1 MKKWNTKANSI
12 PIMRSISNLICGC
25 KQASQF
31 SSKLLRTTNP
41 AFLYS
46 QRSIRFSLIF
56 SGSFSSTGAIQ
67 PCAQRLKPS
76 ISKSVS
82 SMARGGNRKLR
93 YSFRRWN
100 NQVWQCQISR
110 YPKQQ
115 FELDQ
120 LPVQRKILAALRL
133 HQQKIWISRC
143 IRWPHNKTC
152 VFKTKMW
159 VW

>member
-12 PIMRSISNLICGC
+12 PIMRSIWFAAVSKHFFKAAADNESCLLVFAKIHQIFFDLLWIFFVNRCNPAMC
-25 KQASQF
+25 ATLEAKQQAS
-31 SSKLLRTTNP
+31 RN
-41 AFLYS
+41 
-46 QRSIRFSLIF
+46 
-56 SGSFSSTGAIQ
+56 
-67 PCAQRLKPS
+67 
-76 ISKSVS
+76 VS
-82 SMARGGNRKLR
+82 SMVRGGNRKLR
-93 YSFRRWN
+93 CSCRRWN

-110 YPKQQ
+110 YPKQR

-152 VFKTKMW
+152 VFKKRMW

>member
-1 MKKWNTKANSI
+1 MKHKSKFYSNNAL
-12 PIMRSISNLICGC
+12 NLICGC
-25 KQASQF
+25 EQAFLQSCRGQRILPSCIRKDPSDYLWSSLDLLRQPVQSSHVRNAWSQAS
-31 SSKLLRTTNP
+31 R
-41 AFLYS
+41 
-46 QRSIRFSLIF
+46 
-56 SGSFSSTGAIQ
+56 
-67 PCAQRLKPS
+67 
-76 ISKSVS
+76 SVS